1 MNLKKIIDLHVHTAG
16 LGLGDSG
23 CFVTP
28 KLRRNWRYKIYL
40 RAFGV
45 REEELRS
52 AGDRL
57 AFRRISDGVA
67 ASQVVA
73 GAVVLALD
81 GVMDGRGELDLTRTE
96 VYIPNDFVAAE
107 TANYPNLFFGASVN
121 PHRCDALERL
131 EQAVELGA
139 VLLKWLPAIQGI
151 DPADEALI
159 PFYEKLK
166 ALDLPLLTH
175 TGDERSFTRSE
186 SALGDPQRLH
196 LPLSLGVKVIAAH
209 AATTGTNGGERNMER
224 LLRMFPTYPTL
235 YADISS
241 LTQLNK
247 LFYLPRLLKQDAVL
261 DRLVYGTDFP
271 LISTALV
278 SPWYYAWRIPMR
290 EMARIGSLSNPWDR
304 DVELK
309 MALSVPAE
317 VFFRGKELLKLS
329 RAGTGLAGA
338 AAAAGPQE
346 QIRAASP

>member
-1 MNLKKIIDLHVHTAG
+1 
-16 LGLGDSG
+16 
-23 CFVTP
+23 
-28 KLRRNWRYKIYL
+28 
-40 RAFGV
+40 
-45 REEELRS
+45 
-52 AGDRL
+52 
-57 AFRRISDGVA
+57 
-67 ASQVVA
+67 
-73 GAVVLALD
+73 
-81 GVMDGRGELDLTRTE
+81 MDEKGRLDLSRTE
-96 VYIPNDFVAAE
+96 VYIPNEFVAAE
-107 TANYPNLFFGASVN
+107 AAQYPNLHFGASVN
-121 PHRCDALERL
+121 PYRRDALERL

-166 ALDLPLLTH
+166 VLDLPLLTH
-175 TGDERSFTRSE
+175 TGDERSFTRADP
-186 SALGDPQRLH
+186 ALGDPQRLR

-209 AATTGTNGGERNMER
+209 AATTGSNGGEDNMER

-247 LFYLPRLLKQDAVL
+247 LFYLPRLLKHCAVL

-271 LISTALV
+271 LINTALV
-278 SPWYYAWRIPMR
+278 SPWYYPWRIPVR
-290 EMARIGSLSNPWDR
+290 EMARIAALPNPWDR

-329 RAGTGLAGA
+329 RAGTGLARA
-338 AAAAGPQE
+338 AARDEGRLPLTA
-346 QIRAASP
+346 